1 MKKVLYFTVFCALIS
16 CGNSQ
21 NSAVMQ
27 ITPYYNVDSLIRSQV
42 ALLDSKRPSLEKRAW
57 LKDEPDTITFS
68 PDSAEWG
75 RELEIFL
82 QIDLNKPVLR
92 DAYTV
97 SNETGPEGEKIVAYI
112 AKEAEDVQ
120 VDTLALYFQGDRLR
134 KIVGS
139 YRENSV
145 LFDTFRKV
153 VLQFEDFE
161 DGVRVRAYQ
170 IDGAQKMILQDTVRY
185 RIDAWIHYN

>member
-21 NSAVMQ
+21 NPAVMQ

-42 ALLDSKRPSLEKRAW
+42 ALLDSTRPSLEKYAW
-57 LKDEPDTITFS
+57 LEDEPDTITFS

-97 SNETGPEGEKIVAYI
+97 SNETGSEGEKIVAYI
-112 AKEAEDVQ
+112 AKEAKDVQ
-120 VDTLALYFQGDRLR
+120 VDTLELYFQGDRLR
-134 KIVGS
+134 KIEGS
-139 YRENSV
+139 YRDNSI

-161 DGVRVRAYQ
+161 DAVRVRAYQ